1 LNQTFKIKDLGDLRC
16 FLGLEIKR
24 SKKGIMINQ
33 RKYALELLTNANF
46 LACKLALIPIGNH
59 ANLLQEVF
67 ISQMFKPPKD

>member
-1 LNQTFKIKDLGDLRC
+1 
-16 FLGLEIKR
+16 
-24 SKKGIMINQ
+24 MINQ